1 MADTFNNQDSVF
13 TDAPDLYGTKINSVP
28 VPQKNIGIDTNG
40 DFYSALIDGVKSSM
54 VDISKLE
61 SFTQVSQ
68 NREMMYE
75 VLDTMCEDTTIAAA
89 MEIYA
94 EDSTELAENG
104 RIVWCQSEDESISK
118 YITYLLDVLN
128 VDKNIFKWVY
138 CLCKY
143 GDVYLRLFRTS
154 DMEDGLFSAENISKE
169 RKDLQEKFE
178 HIDEPENPLNESV
191 TVHAYDAND
200 RYAQYVEMVPNPAE
214 MFELTKFGK
223 TYAYIKAPVRSG
235 VQKTQTAIDVP
246 VWRYMFK
253 RSDVTVYDATTFVH
267 ASLEDDFQ
275 RFPEVVDIFLDDDPE
290 NVESDSKLSYTVRHG
305 QSILYS
311 VYKLWRSLTLL
322 ENSLLLNRLTKSSV
336 LRIINVEV
344 GDMPKENVGKHM
356 MGIKALFEQKSALDT
371 GNMMSEYTNPGPMEN
386 CIYVPIHN
394 GIGNITPQ
402 QVGGDI
408 DVKGL
413 SDIDYFQNK
422 MFSGLKIPKQYLGCL
437 RGNTP
442 ILLLNGTETTIEEMF
457 ENKDSYIGKGIMA
470 CDRDGH
476 LVPTTIN
483 NIMLTKP
490 STGFYRIHLDNGEY
504 VDVTYDHRMML
515 RDGSYVLAEDL
526 EIGDSLMPYYD
537 YVKDDRRYV
546 LDNKLGKFRPQYRVV
561 SESVN
566 NIPEGYQVHH
576 INSIKIDDDF
586 DNLIPLSVEEHCRKH
601 HIMLHKANK
610 EACAKRRAEG
620 TGTRQKGSRM
630 INNGV
635 RQFWIKEGEDIP
647 KGYTYGMLPF
657 TEEHKE
663 NIRNSLTGVPKNYNA
678 FANFGDNFT
687 EHSKQ
692 VKLQRKLQGMYTEQ
706 YKKKSEELKRRAQ
719 EGTGMFSLESKQK
732 QLARI
737 PENRRNKDRYVR
749 CLCCGTVE
757 KIKCND
763 DWYKEYLDENTF
775 WFCSKECSKLNG
787 GGKLGRSYQLLL
799 EADNDPVLYEDLRNN
814 TERRKDSYFR
824 YSTLETILPYI
835 DNYTPECNHKVVDI
849 EYIDVQEPAYDIS
862 VSADCHTFALPCG
875 IFVHNC
881 TDDSTGFNGGTALS
895 LISSRYAKTV
905 KRIQSTTIQLITD
918 LINLLLLDKGLVSY
932 VNKFTLRMQPP
943 TTQEEIDRRDNLS
956 SKVGVAQDIM
966 NLVGEIEDPVQRLKI
981 LKILLSEIIE
991 DPEVINVVQEEI
1003 DKLENGE
1010 APVGDDGGDND
1021 MDIDID
1027 MHGGPGGMRRSTP
1040 IDNMEIE
1047 PEEIDLGSESGE
1059 EMGGREEMIGELPS
1073 PADLGIDMTDTAN
1086 M

>member
-154 DMEDGLFSAENISKE
+154 DMEDGLFSAEDISKE

-178 HIDEPENPLNESV
+178 HIDDPENPLNESV

-413 SDIDYFQNK
+413 SDIDYFKNK
-422 MFSGLKIPKQYLGCL
+422 LYSGLKIPKQYLG
-437 RGNTP
+437 
-442 ILLLNGTETTIEEMF
+442 
-457 ENKDSYIGKGIMA
+457 D
-470 CDRDGH
+470 
-476 LVPTTIN
+476 
-483 NIMLTKP
+483 
-490 STGFYRIHLDNGEY
+490 
-504 VDVTYDHRMML
+504 
-515 RDGSYVLAEDL
+515 
-526 EIGDSLMPYYD
+526 
-537 YVKDDRRYV
+537 
-546 LDNKLGKFRPQYRVV
+546 
-561 SESVN
+561 
-566 NIPEGYQVHH
+566 
-576 INSIKIDDDF
+576 
-586 DNLIPLSVEEHCRKH
+586 
-601 HIMLHKANK
+601 
-610 EACAKRRAEG
+610 
-620 TGTRQKGSRM
+620 
-630 INNGV
+630 
-635 RQFWIKEGEDIP
+635 
-647 KGYTYGMLPF
+647 
-657 TEEHKE
+657 
-663 NIRNSLTGVPKNYNA
+663 
-678 FANFGDNFT
+678 
-687 EHSKQ
+687 
-692 VKLQRKLQGMYTEQ
+692 
-706 YKKKSEELKRRAQ
+706 
-719 EGTGMFSLESKQK
+719 
-732 QLARI
+732 
-737 PENRRNKDRYVR
+737 
-749 CLCCGTVE
+749 
-757 KIKCND
+757 
-763 DWYKEYLDENTF
+763 
-775 WFCSKECSKLNG
+775 
-787 GGKLGRSYQLLL
+787 
-799 EADNDPVLYEDLRNN
+799 
-814 TERRKDSYFR
+814 
-824 YSTLETILPYI
+824 
-835 DNYTPECNHKVVDI
+835 
-849 EYIDVQEPAYDIS
+849 
-862 VSADCHTFALPCG
+862 
-875 IFVHNC
+875 
-881 TDDSTGFNGGTALS
+881 TDDSAGFNGGTALS

-1003 DKLENGE
+1003 DKLESGE
-1010 APVGDDGGDND
+1010 VPVDDEGGDND

-1047 PEEIDLGSESGE
+1047 PQEMDLGSEGGE
-1059 EMGGREEMIGELPS
+1059 EMGGGEEMIGELPS

>member
-1 MADTFNNQDSVF
+1 MADIFNNQDSVF
-13 TDAPDLYGTKINSVP
+13 TDAPDLYGTKIKSVP

-143 GDVYLRLFRTS
+143 GDVYLRLFRNS
-154 DMEDGLFSAENISKE
+154 DMEDGLFSGETISKE

-178 HIDEPENPLNESV
+178 HIDDPEDPLNESV

-275 RFPEVVDIFLDDDPE
+275 RFPEIVDIFLDDDPE

-413 SDIDYFQNK
+413 SDIDYFKNK
-422 MFSGLKIPKQYLGCL
+422 LYSGLKIPKQYLG
-437 RGNTP
+437 
-442 ILLLNGTETTIEEMF
+442 
-457 ENKDSYIGKGIMA
+457 D
-470 CDRDGH
+470 
-476 LVPTTIN
+476 
-483 NIMLTKP
+483 
-490 STGFYRIHLDNGEY
+490 
-504 VDVTYDHRMML
+504 
-515 RDGSYVLAEDL
+515 
-526 EIGDSLMPYYD
+526 
-537 YVKDDRRYV
+537 
-546 LDNKLGKFRPQYRVV
+546 
-561 SESVN
+561 
-566 NIPEGYQVHH
+566 
-576 INSIKIDDDF
+576 
-586 DNLIPLSVEEHCRKH
+586 
-601 HIMLHKANK
+601 
-610 EACAKRRAEG
+610 
-620 TGTRQKGSRM
+620 
-630 INNGV
+630 
-635 RQFWIKEGEDIP
+635 
-647 KGYTYGMLPF
+647 
-657 TEEHKE
+657 
-663 NIRNSLTGVPKNYNA
+663 
-678 FANFGDNFT
+678 
-687 EHSKQ
+687 
-692 VKLQRKLQGMYTEQ
+692 
-706 YKKKSEELKRRAQ
+706 
-719 EGTGMFSLESKQK
+719 
-732 QLARI
+732 
-737 PENRRNKDRYVR
+737 
-749 CLCCGTVE
+749 
-757 KIKCND
+757 
-763 DWYKEYLDENTF
+763 
-775 WFCSKECSKLNG
+775 
-787 GGKLGRSYQLLL
+787 
-799 EADNDPVLYEDLRNN
+799 
-814 TERRKDSYFR
+814 
-824 YSTLETILPYI
+824 
-835 DNYTPECNHKVVDI
+835 
-849 EYIDVQEPAYDIS
+849 
-862 VSADCHTFALPCG
+862 
-875 IFVHNC
+875 
-881 TDDSTGFNGGTALS
+881 TDDSAGFNGGTALS

-1010 APVGDDGGDND
+1010 VPVDDEGGDND

-1047 PEEIDLGSESGE
+1047 PQEIDLGSEGGE
-1059 EMGGREEMIGELPS
+1059 EMGGGEEMIGELPS